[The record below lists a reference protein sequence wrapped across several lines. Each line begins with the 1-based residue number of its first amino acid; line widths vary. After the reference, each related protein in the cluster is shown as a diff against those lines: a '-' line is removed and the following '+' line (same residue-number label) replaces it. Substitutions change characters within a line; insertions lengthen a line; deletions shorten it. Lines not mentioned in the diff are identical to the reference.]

1 MYRYCTFSKLER
13 REKDFTGIHG
23 TCLIFM
29 YNKHNVVF
37 VNVKRVHHGHNSS
50 EFVCQNK
57 HFNYF
62 AYLILWM
69 IDSLQ
74 RLYWLLG
81 YNCQA

>member
-1 MYRYCTFSKLER
+1 
-13 REKDFTGIHG
+13 
-23 TCLIFM
+23 M

-62 AYLILWM
+62 FVFYFMDDRFITKVALVTWIRLPSLKPIILKRCPSVTFKSFDKNYLF
-69 IDSLQ
+69 
-74 RLYWLLG
+74 
-81 YNCQA
+81 

>member
-62 AYLILWM
+62 FVFYFMDDRFITKVALVTWI
-69 IDSLQ
+69 
-74 RLYWLLG
+74 
-81 YNCQA
+81 